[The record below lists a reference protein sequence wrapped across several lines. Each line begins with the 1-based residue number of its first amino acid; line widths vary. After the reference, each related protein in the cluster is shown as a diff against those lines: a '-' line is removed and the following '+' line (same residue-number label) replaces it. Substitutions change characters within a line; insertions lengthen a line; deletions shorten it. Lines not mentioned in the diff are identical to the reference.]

1 MMFFYAAQRSFW
13 RTQNT
18 HADRRA
24 SSADGAVLPLEDAAD
39 LRQIAA
45 CGTVTLRILTLCLE
59 HP

>member
-1 MMFFYAAQRSFW
+1 MFFYTAQRSFW

-24 SSADGAVLPLEDAAD
+24 SSADRAVLPLEDAAD
-39 LRQIAA
+39 LRQISPCVELSPRAP
-45 CGTVTLRILTLCLE
+45 TLCLE